1 MSLVRILVSY
11 GGEWVEAPEAGIFKF
26 TGSKG
31 KGMSVPKSITYQE
44 LLNKLYHLL
53 MVDPN
58 EFSISMKVLYSSSLP
73 VPPAEIICDD
83 DVSFFIGENSNV
95 SLRTPLCVTL
105 VRRSSH
111 IQQNG
116 HEGGSSLANFNS
128 MLGTQ
133 EQTHKPFV
141 PVAGIEENAPDFC
154 VDNECNVGDG
164 DADDDGN
171 DVDVGT
177 PSAELAPGDV
187 SVEPQLGTGNPQSTH
202 NVADVD
208 PITPVGP
215 ATAPTEWVTTREALA
230 AITKETSTATR
241 KEASTAAANKAT
253 TAKAKGDSTSSSA
266 NQSGELETRQLFS
279 SKKELRA
286 KLSMLAIREN
296 FNFKVQRSTTK
307 LFVAGCTEE
316 NCKWILR
323 AVKVRDSTSFQ
334 IRKFVKDHSCLT
346 ETRDKEHRH
355 ANSWLIGQLIK
366 SKCQGMNRTY
376 KPKEIIEDVQREL
389 GVKLSYEKAWRA
401 REVAMN
407 GDSGGEKHHLNGLSS
422 ERRKKQRK
430 TSANEDRSPRNKCGR
445 CGMLGHN
452 RQTCAIPREQH
463 PNGSSGGTGE
473 CT

>member
-11 GGEWVEAPEAGIFKF
+11 GGEWVEAPEVGIFKF

-31 KGMSVPKSITYQE
+31 KGMSVTKSITYQE

-53 MVDPN
+53 MVDRN

-116 HEGGSSLANFNS
+116 HEGGSSLANFNA
-128 MLGTQ
+128 MPGTQ

-141 PVAGIEENAPDFC
+141 PIAGVEENTPDFC
-154 VDNECNVGDG
+154 VDNERDVGDA
-164 DADDDGN
+164 DADDD
-171 DVDVGT
+171 VWT

-187 SVEPQLGTGNPQSTH
+187 SVETQLGTGNPQSTH
-202 NVADVD
+202 NAADVD

-215 ATAPTEWVTTREALA
+215 ATAPTE
-230 AITKETSTATR
+230 
-241 KEASTAAANKAT
+241 
-253 TAKAKGDSTSSSA
+253 
-266 NQSGELETRQLFS
+266 
-279 SKKELRA
+279 
-286 KLSMLAIREN
+286 
-296 FNFKVQRSTTK
+296 
-307 LFVAGCTEE
+307 
-316 NCKWILR
+316 
-323 AVKVRDSTSFQ
+323 
-334 IRKFVKDHSCLT
+334 
-346 ETRDKEHRH
+346 
-355 ANSWLIGQLIK
+355 
-366 SKCQGMNRTY
+366 
-376 KPKEIIEDVQREL
+376 
-389 GVKLSYEKAWRA
+389 
-401 REVAMN
+401 
-407 GDSGGEKHHLNGLSS
+407 
-422 ERRKKQRK
+422 K